1 MRIIAHA
8 DMDAFFASV
17 EERDKPWLRGLP
29 VVIGCDPEDGRGRGV
44 VSTANYKAR
53 AYGIKSAL
61 PIQKAWQFSE
71 AAKKKGLP
79 GAIFLGTNFSRYE
92 AVSQDIVL
100 IFKKFS
106 KHVEQAS
113 IDEAYLDISSCK
125 NFKEAKKLCWD
136 IQSEIA
142 GKLQLSVS
150 IGIGPNKLIAK
161 IASDMQKPEGL
172 TVVNPEDVKSF
183 LAPLPIKKIP
193 GIGPKTE
200 IILNKKGIRLIGDL
214 QNIPLKTMQEWLGK
228 WGIDLY
234 YKSQGINDSP
244 VVEHYENKSIG
255 HQETFHDDTIDA
267 PIIIES
273 LVKMSDDVFQEFS
286 KSVFKTFK
294 TITITVRFADFVTKT
309 RSITLKE
316 PSNNKQLLQTNTLKM
331 ILPFLDARE
340 NPDKKSI
347 RLVGVRIEKLQ

>member
-53 AYGIKSAL
+53 AYEIKSAL